1 MQDAVKM
8 VVDEDDE
15 EEEAVE
21 ETDLSVVDA
30 GPSNEEEGED
40 KKGEEEEEEWE
51 EQVPAYVE
59 ARRLFKEAEV
69 AAADTVE
76 LTWKVR
82 QASHRPLP
90 PGCASEACPVLCV
103 VVAC

>member
-1 MQDAVKM
+1 MM
-8 VVDEDDE
+8 VDEDDD

-40 KKGEEEEEEWE
+40 KKGEEEEEWE

-82 QASHRPLP
+82 QALHPHFLAGARLRQALCCAWWWSH
-90 PGCASEACPVLCV
+90 AD
-103 VVAC
+103 